1 MKSHFSDVLLWPK
14 SISTVNI
21 FFAKYSVV
29 EIAKFKKI
37 LIIILYSIQCVCMC
51 TIVLYLLKMLFI
63 IFQTLSGLPVLCA
76 AAKEGLEPHLE
87 KLLDKGA
94 DPNARD
100 PVRSCTVHVLWLF

>member
-1 MKSHFSDVLLWPK
+1 MCV
-14 SISTVNI
+14 
-21 FFAKYSVV
+21 
-29 EIAKFKKI
+29 
-37 LIIILYSIQCVCMC
+37 CVCMC
-51 TIVLYLLKMLFI
+51 ITHVLYLLKMLFI

>member
-1 MKSHFSDVLLWPK
+1 MCV
-14 SISTVNI
+14 
-21 FFAKYSVV
+21 
-29 EIAKFKKI
+29 
-37 LIIILYSIQCVCMC
+37 CVCMC
-51 TIVLYLLKMLFI
+51 ITHVLYLLKMLFI

-100 PVRSCTVHVLWLF
+100 PVRSCTVHVLWLFKNNLKYYT